1 MTRKQYENQI
11 RLIAVS
17 ETSRAFRKSAIIKT
31 IVKIAKQKNH
41 IASGQLV
48 NPSESNSITPNADDQ
63 WLVRGN
69 RKAVIVRVY
78 SVKQGV
84 PSSIRIKTQLKYGVD
99 ERYYQLTTDSKK
111 KKWFPNEEGIN
122 RLENWI
128 KQKSARGVSFDL
140 PSRGKDR
147 KEAKKKMDSSNPI
160 DVSRVAFAI
169 ANGIRKKGI
178 KNRSNFF
185 NPFKYKNTGVRA
197 TLDKAELK
205 INDRLTEL
213 FTSEATISIDRLI
226 ETL

>member
-122 RLENWI
+122 RL
-128 KQKSARGVSFDL
+128 
-140 PSRGKDR
+140 
-147 KEAKKKMDSSNPI
+147 
-160 DVSRVAFAI
+160 
-169 ANGIRKKGI
+169 
-178 KNRSNFF
+178 
-185 NPFKYKNTGVRA
+185 
-197 TLDKAELK
+197 
-205 INDRLTEL
+205 
-213 FTSEATISIDRLI
+213 
-226 ETL
+226 